1 MNLVVVGLNHH
12 TAPFA
17 MRERLSLSADS
28 IPDALS
34 ELEKQLRVK
43 HGVILSTC
51 NRCELYAK
59 TSSSIQTE
67 QLIKW
72 LCTLGKIEYSSN
84 ARYFFQFGNAETVRH
99 LFEVAGGLKSEI
111 IGEPQ
116 VLGQVKAAYQIS
128 LSDHR
133 TDTAL
138 NKLFEH
144 ALYTAKRVRSETAL
158 GQYKTSY
165 ASIAV
170 SVTQK
175 IFENLSNCH
184 ALMIG
189 SGDMIKAS
197 ALQLKNQNIASLT
210 ISSRSMRNA
219 EKLALQLNADTLP
232 LNKISESLHRFDL
245 IISCTASKDAI
256 LGTTEINRALKKR
269 KQNALCIVDLALPR
283 DIEAAVANLENVY
296 LYTLDNITRIVDV
309 NTHHRLSNVGDAQ
322 KIIADEIQNFM
333 RWLNTRQV
341 AQLISRLK
349 AEADKQGSEV
359 YQKSLELIKQ
369 GKDASQALEYLQHTL
384 SAKLMHQTIEVLNKA
399 ATSDD
404 ADLIRTAIRLYG
416 NLEDIEK

>member
-17 MRERLSLSADS
+17 MRERLSLPADS

-34 ELEKQLRVK
+34 ELEKQLQVK

-59 TSSSIQTE
+59 TSSNIQTE

-72 LCTLGKIEYSSN
+72 LCTLGKIEYSSS
-84 ARYFFQFGNAETVRH
+84 ARYFFQFSNVETVRH
-99 LFEVAGGLKSEI
+99 LFEVASGLKSEI

-116 VLGQVKAAYQIS
+116 VLGQVKAAYQIA

-165 ASIAV
+165 ASIAISV
-170 SVTQK
+170 SQK

-210 ISSRSMRNA
+210 ISSRSMQNA

-232 LNKISESLHRFDL
+232 LDRISESLHRFDL

-283 DIEAAVANLENVY
+283 DIEAEVANLENVY
-296 LYTLDNITRIVDV
+296 LYTLDNITHIVDV
-309 NTHHRLSNVGDAQ
+309 NTHHRLSNVDDAQ

-399 ATSDD
+399 AANDD